1 MENIK
6 ARILR
11 KRLDT
16 MLIKLVAPKGMGVDE
31 YKIACNLDNIDP
43 SVENGQF
50 LHWVMTAHSNEETKV
65 EDKVHNAIVNALK
78 KKYLLDFSNVEQ
90 CSYFCDA
97 IHDIVLDDK
106 EYAKNL
112 LEAVFNSCKDA
123 PNYGKDVFDY
133 CKKLNKWL
141 GLTSVEY
148 FGDA

>member
-1 MENIK
+1 
-6 ARILR
+6 
-11 KRLDT
+11 
-16 MLIKLVAPKGMGVDE
+16 MLIKLVAPKGMSVNE

-43 SVENGQF
+43 SIENGQF

-78 KKYLLDFSNVEQ
+78 KRYLLDFSNAEQ

-97 IHDIVLDDK
+97 IRDIVLDDK

-112 LEAVFNSCKDA
+112 LEAVFSTCKDA
-123 PNYGKDVFDY
+123 PHYGKDVFDY
-133 CKKLNKWL
+133 CKKLNKGL
-141 GLTSVEY
+141 GLTRVEY